1 MWIGVVALAFAIC
14 FSVTA
19 ILLQLSVPRRRKSQK
34 LRKIAGAV
42 TAETGDAARTGGQYT
57 LPDSQSLDPTTSSA
71 QADPLLLCRMKS
83 LDLDPD
89 ALRRSDPVLFRQ
101 FATRCL
107 QCESKARCARDFAGS
122 SSDQMPLDWREYCP
136 NCAMLN
142 MLSMRALLVW
152 SGKNP

>member
-1 MWIGVVALAFAIC
+1 
-14 FSVTA
+14 
-19 ILLQLSVPRRRKSQK
+19 LLQLSVPRRRESQK

-42 TAETGDAARTGGQYT
+42 TGETGGATRTGGQYR
-57 LPDSQSLDPTTSSA
+57 LPDSQSLDPTTTSSA

-142 MLSMRALLVW
+142 MLTMRALLVL
-152 SGKNP
+152 SGRNP